1 VHTLWKLSRPRPAQ
15 VGVFWYR
22 ISAVAAITGK
32 ILGMD
37 DEYEIVM
44 SPLSRK
50 VTKDGFTVEIM
61 IYHDGDDDDEW
72 HLEVVDQEEGS
83 TVWDD
88 PFPTDQAALDEAMR
102 TIEEEGI
109 ATFLVPPDSTLH

>member
-1 VHTLWKLSRPRPAQ
+1 
-15 VGVFWYR
+15 
-22 ISAVAAITGK
+22 
-32 ILGMD
+32 MD